1 MTCYRKRWQ
10 ALAMLLIFLWAI
22 LTGRCSAAEH
32 PSMRSTVMSWLSWQ
46 GRGGGAK
53 EDDER
58 HEDPHNPKQRRF
70 WNVGALLE
78 LSAEAKENAALHSD
92 SMPPT
97 NGGRG
102 GALTA
107 VKPKRR
113 FLSIPVSPPKF
124 LLTFKSKEEK
134 PMTALGNYEEQSPM
148 ASASGVARF
157 WWANLREFIYDVE
170 DTDDTVEDISVYEA
184 ETLPVAQ
191 KLIEKGDRREVSR
204 QRVELEAKIESV
216 KKTAPTRHQEDAQ
229 LQIEKIKPG
238 DTSSS
243 EKPSVLV
250 DVETTKNED
259 APEKERKETNFA
271 SATPKDD
278 SAIEPLDVEEKTG
291 IVASNFDKGASAGVG
306 QTSDFGD
313 DNESQQD
320 LGPAIVVGESPY
332 MSSGAVSGSRFTSG
346 QYSDVQPMLTEVY
359 QWQAIDKILSL
370 GLSNGTP
377 QLRLSRHVRPIRKA
391 IAQATGLH
399 GAISGKPKLSALI
412 TQPEEEMETLDE
424 EDLGL
429 IRRRIA
435 AIDRARKSVELKQE
449 EDAASEQ
456 EGRGL
461 FGRRRKVDEPTPVVH
476 EYNPDKDVPI
486 EDIGIGIQQ
495 ESSGDAE
502 ARRSQERVMEIDR
515 LIKQSQVRLLE
526 LACEKDA
533 LQMRPNPLYN
543 YTTTEDGNG
552 TVKFSREFSFPSE
565 TLVEDYL
572 DDLFAHGRLIKMNH
586 THLWKS
592 GVGFDDDEDE
602 SIGDDLLTPSADA
615 SRLYSEY
622 PQKLNPPL
630 ERRNVNGN
638 GGGGSWILRQ
648 SIGKGGSLGEKIG
661 EAAEIA
667 GYKAVCT
674 AVMSSLARSISAIH
688 GMNIMDHSDIRL
700 FMEQVPDLPPLS
712 RTALPRNDYAE
723 EAIKGAMMKSR
734 KRKKKGGMPKLSEET
749 FIQRD
754 AIVETLLSHCQ
765 ISAPLLKL
773 FPLAWQRA
781 LLANMI
787 TLITHVIS
795 DFAEGIEL
803 QILGHAL
810 TFSFKPITES
820 DMIRHI
826 GLADK
831 GINHRR
837 TKPEEFEAAVM
848 ATAEDVSQ
856 GLKILD
862 RWHERALGSGML
874 RAQIANLIA
883 RLVLTLADEVLS
895 GARMDLWAAQAGG
908 PRVLGGLEYRT
919 TPTPTPPQ
927 PVQ

>member
-1 MTCYRKRWQ
+1 M
-10 ALAMLLIFLWAI
+10 
-22 LTGRCSAAEH
+22 H
-32 PSMRSTVMSWLSWQ
+32 
-46 GRGGGAK
+46 
-53 EDDER
+53 
-58 HEDPHNPKQRRF
+58 
-70 WNVGALLE
+70 GAL
-78 LSAEAKENAALHSD
+78 S
-92 SMPPT
+92 
-97 NGGRG
+97 R
-102 GALTA
+102 
-107 VKPKRR
+107 KPKP
-113 FLSIPVSPPKF
+113 STP
-124 LLTFKSKEEK
+124 
-134 PMTALGNYEEQSPM
+134 
-148 ASASGVARF
+148 
-157 WWANLREFIYDVE
+157 
-170 DTDDTVEDISVYEA
+170 TV
-184 ETLPVAQ
+184 
-191 KLIEKGDRREVSR
+191 
-204 QRVELEAKIESV
+204 
-216 KKTAPTRHQEDAQ
+216 
-229 LQIEKIKPG
+229 
-238 DTSSS
+238 
-243 EKPSVLV
+243 
-250 DVETTKNED
+250 
-259 APEKERKETNFA
+259 
-271 SATPKDD
+271 
-278 SAIEPLDVEEKTG
+278 
-291 IVASNFDKGASAGVG
+291 
-306 QTSDFGD
+306 
-313 DNESQQD
+313 
-320 LGPAIVVGESPY
+320 
-332 MSSGAVSGSRFTSG
+332 
-346 QYSDVQPMLTEVY
+346 
-359 QWQAIDKILSL
+359 QA
-370 GLSNGTP
+370 
-377 QLRLSRHVRPIRKA
+377 
-391 IAQATGLH
+391 
-399 GAISGKPKLSALI
+399 
-412 TQPEEEMETLDE
+412 EEEMETLDD

-435 AIDRARKSVELKQE
+435 AIDRARKSVELKLE

-461 FGRRRKVDEPTPVVH
+461 FGRRRKLDESTPTVT
-476 EYNPDKDVPI
+476 ESEPDQDVATENTRI
-486 EDIGIGIQQ
+486 RSQQ
-495 ESSGDAE
+495 ESIDDAE
-502 ARRSQERVMEIDR
+502 ARRTEERVMEIDK
-515 LIKQSQVRLLE
+515 LIKQGQHQLLE

-543 YTTTEDGNG
+543 YTTSRGRNG
-552 TVKFSREFSFPSE
+552 TVKFDREFSFPSE

-622 PQKLNPPL
+622 PRNVYPPL
-630 ERRNVNGN
+630 ERRSANGN

-661 EAAEIA
+661 ETAEIA

-700 FMEQVPDLPPLS
+700 YMEQVPDLPPLS
-712 RTALPRNDYAE
+712 RTTLPRTDYAE

-734 KRKKKGGMPKLSEET
+734 KRKKKGGIPKLSEEA

-831 GINHRR
+831 GMNHRR
-837 TKPEEFEAAVM
+837 TKPEEFEAAVR

-908 PRVLGGLEYRT
+908 PRFLAGLEYRT
-919 TPTPTPPQ
+919 TPTSIPQ
-927 PVQ
+927 EVQ